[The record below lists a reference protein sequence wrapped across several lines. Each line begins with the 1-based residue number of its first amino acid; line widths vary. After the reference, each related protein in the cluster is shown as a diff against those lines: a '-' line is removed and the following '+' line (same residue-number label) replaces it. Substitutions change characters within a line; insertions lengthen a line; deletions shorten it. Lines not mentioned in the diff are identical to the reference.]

1 MRGLTS
7 LLPVFQLCVLQL
19 SSTCLLPPIARA
31 AAFAQDLDEITI
43 SGRVADERG
52 ASIVGASVTA
62 TLSATGAARAAQTD
76 AEGRFRLVELA
87 PGSYAVRVSSEGF
100 AAETRSGIAALAGQN
115 VRLDFAL
122 RPAGVTA
129 EQTVTA
135 AAEAAGV
142 DTART
147 VTGGTLARR
156 EIEELPLHS
165 RAPLDL
171 VLLLPGVT
179 EEPLSVRD
187 AAEDRD
193 PDARNSQA
201 PEEAGAF
208 ALAGGAAYS
217 NNVTTDGLDN
227 NDDRAARERFQPS
240 PEAIEEVQVVTNQFS
255 AEYGRASGGRV
266 NLRTRS
272 GSKNLRGRLFHF
284 FRDEALDANTFFN
297 NARGLPRLPLQQHAA
312 GFTLG
317 GPVTLPIKLFGS
329 RRGASADAP
338 ATNGADEAEDVA
350 TEVRRRDA
358 RAGRAPKGSAAN
370 TFFFVAYEFDAAL
383 DSTLID
389 TLVPVEGHPL
399 FPLPRPTTLAGRRF
413 EPAATA
419 PNAPAELAPFVAKVS
434 TPQRRHALTLRLD
447 HNFAPSH
454 NATLLLQS
462 GRLKNLRQFGG
473 GSRLADSL
481 QGRTRDSDAVAYT
494 DNFVVSPRA
503 VNQLRAQI
511 SRLAPALKTGA
522 ASKPVALINIDD
534 PLAADET
541 LDRSGTLVAGSSN
554 SGASARRET
563 RWQIQNAL
571 TVLRGAHTIKL
582 GTDLM
587 RVRSAF
593 VDLADATGTFNFT
606 SAGDFL
612 AGAPSRFRQR
622 FQTES
627 VQRNT
632 YAGVFVQDEWR
643 ARPNLTLT
651 AGLRYERETILPDRD
666 NYGPRLA
673 LAFDPFGT
681 GKTVVRLGGGIFYNR
696 VLLRTVDDF
705 TLGQRRLIFDTN
717 ALRDAATGRAMTD
730 SQRRAFIGAHLRFP
744 ETLTADSPLVR
755 QFAFQQT
762 DFTRRL
768 DPALRVPESYQANA
782 GFEREIARGLVVEA
796 NYTFNRGARLW
807 REFNAN
813 APRLP
818 AGYGDFT
825 AYLLSRDFPN
835 LRDAGGTRP
844 LYDTQTA
851 GDLVRFTLAPQSAA
865 NADAVTRVVEFGV
878 PVSVFNLG
886 SVSSSAALEA
896 ALAALAHLR
905 PDPSRRQIEQLA
917 SIGNSFYH
925 GLTVEARARVRP
937 RGLALFARAGY
948 TLSRLIDDGVVNTSS
963 ALRVGDFR
971 GERARSLLDRRHR
984 FTLSGTLTLPPA
996 LGSLRTSTIL
1006 RAASGAPFNV
1016 SLGGSDRNLDDV
1028 SNDRPNFTGD
1038 LAGIRWRPPGSPPDP
1053 ALVAAFSLPAIGR
1066 TGNLPRNAG
1075 RGPALF
1081 TFDLNL
1087 ARDFPVS
1094 ERARLRPAVEIGNV
1108 LNATVF
1114 TFGAEFVNFGALR
1127 PDATAAQREAFLNS
1141 FLVPTRTLRQRTVR
1155 LGLRFDF

>member
-1 MRGLTS
+1 MKRLTPR
-7 LLPVFQLCVLQL
+7 LPVFQLCVSRVFVFQL
-19 SSTCLLPPIARA
+19 FTNCLILSLSCSPAP
-31 AAFAQDLDEITI
+31 AQDLDEITI

-52 ASIVGASVTA
+52 ASVAGASVTA
-62 TLSATGAARAAQTD
+62 TLAATGAARAAQTD

-87 PGSYAVRVSSEGF
+87 PGSYTVRVSSEGF
-100 AAETRSGIAALAGQN
+100 AAETRANVAALAGQN
-115 VRLDFAL
+115 LRLDFTL
-122 RPAGVTA
+122 RPAGVSA

-135 AAEAAGV
+135 AAEVAGI
-142 DTART
+142 DTTRT

-156 EIEELPLHS
+156 EIEELPIPS

-193 PDARNSQA
+193 TRARAAARSSQT
-201 PEEAGAF
+201 PEEAGTF

-227 NDDRAARERFQPS
+227 NDDRSARERFQPS
-240 PEAIEEVQVVTNQFS
+240 AEAIEEVQVITNQFS

-272 GSKNLRGRLFHF
+272 GSRNFRGRLFHF
-284 FRDEALDANTFFN
+284 LRDESLDANTFFN
-297 NARGLPRLPLQQHAA
+297 KARGLPRLPLQQHAA

-317 GPVTLPIKLFGS
+317 GPVRLPLKLFGP
-329 RRGASADAP
+329 RRGADDDDSTAKGNSATSVDVSAE
-338 ATNGADEAEDVA
+338 GAKA
-350 TEVRRRDA
+350 RRRNA
-358 RAGRAPKGSAAN
+358 RAGRASARSPAN
-370 TFFFVAYEFDAAL
+370 TFFFVAYEFDTAL

-389 TLVPVEGHPL
+389 TLVPVAQNPL

-413 EPAATA
+413 EPDATA
-419 PNAPAELAPFVAKVS
+419 PNQPAELAPFVAEVS

-447 HNFAPSH
+447 HNFTAAH
-454 NATLLLQS
+454 NATVLLQS

-481 QGRTRDSDAVAYT
+481 QGRTRDSDALAYT
-494 DNFVVSPRA
+494 DNFVLSPRA

-511 SRLAPALKTGA
+511 SRLAPALKTA
-522 ASKPVALINIDD
+522 ASGPVVLINIDD

-541 LDRSGTLVAGSSN
+541 LDRSGTLVAGSSS
-554 SGASARRET
+554 SGASTRREF
-563 RWQIQNAL
+563 RWQIQNNL
-571 TVLRGAHTIKL
+571 TVLGGAHTVKL

-587 RVRSAF
+587 RVRSVF

-627 VQRNT
+627 VQRNL
-632 YAGVFVQDEWR
+632 YAGLFVQDEWR

-651 AGLRYERETILPDRD
+651 AGLRYERETIIKDRD
-666 NYGPRLA
+666 NFGPRLA
-673 LAFDPFGT
+673 LAYDPFGT

-705 TLGQRRLIFDTN
+705 TLGQHRLVFDTN
-717 ALRDAATGRAMTD
+717 ALRDTATGRAMTD
-730 SQRRAFIGAHLRFP
+730 AQRRAFISANLRFP

-755 QFAFQQT
+755 QFAFRQT

-782 GFEREIARGLVVEA
+782 GFEREIARGLTVEA
-796 NYTFNRGARLW
+796 NYTFNRGLHLW

-818 AGYGDFT
+818 AGYSDFT

-835 LRDAGGTRP
+835 LRDRAGTRP
-844 LYDTQTA
+844 LYDAQTA
-851 GDLVRFTLAPQSAA
+851 GDLVRFTLLPQSAA
-865 NADAVTRVVEFGV
+865 NANSVVRVVEFGV

-886 SVSSSAALEA
+886 SVNSSTALEA

-905 PDPSRRQIEQLA
+905 PDPTRRQVEQLA

-925 GLTVEARARVRP
+925 GLTLEARTRLGARAR
-937 RGLALFARAGY
+937 GFALSARAGY

-971 GERARSLLDRRHR
+971 GERARSLLDRCHR
-984 FTLSGTLTLPPA
+984 LALSGTLGLPPA
-996 LGSLRTSTIL
+996 LGRLRLSSIL

-1028 SNDRPNFTGD
+1028 SNDRPIFTGN
-1038 LAGIRWRPPGSPPDP
+1038 LSAIRWRRPGSPTDS
-1053 ALVAAFSLPAIGR
+1053 AVASAFALPAIGR
-1066 TGNLPRNAG
+1066 TGDLPRNAG

-1087 ARDFPVS
+1087 
-1094 ERARLRPAVEIGNV
+1094 
-1108 LNATVF
+1108 T
-1114 TFGAEFVNFGALR
+1114 
-1127 PDATAAQREAFLNS
+1127 
-1141 FLVPTRTLRQRTVR
+1141 
-1155 LGLRFDF
+1155 